1 MMLRFLRVWVGGLKQ
16 VSFQLKMHFVLYS
29 KEGAESLCSTVLADI
44 CPFPVTFLEKGY
56 LLLSSPIVE
65 QVCAVQ

>member
-1 MMLRFLRVWVGGLKQ
+1 M
-16 VSFQLKMHFVLYS
+16 SFQLKMHFVLYS